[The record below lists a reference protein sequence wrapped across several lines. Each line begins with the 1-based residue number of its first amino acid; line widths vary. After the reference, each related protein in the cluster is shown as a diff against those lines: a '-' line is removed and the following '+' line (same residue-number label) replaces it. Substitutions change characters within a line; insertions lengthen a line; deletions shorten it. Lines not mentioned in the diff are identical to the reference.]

1 MSQCHRDVSLR
12 CNNVISQCVSTKND
26 CQRYLQIFRE
36 SPTLKQFLK
45 VLTYSVTLLCFIMFI
60 PKFFIILDS
69 KIIYKGV
76 CLSFLGF
83 SSNGK
88 FLLFIEIDYLY
99 LGKGVPKKK
108 KILCRT
114 NRLTLKTGV
123 NIPNAV

>member
-1 MSQCHRDVSLR
+1 
-12 CNNVISQCVSTKND
+12 
-26 CQRYLQIFRE
+26 
-36 SPTLKQFLK
+36 
-45 VLTYSVTLLCFIMFI
+45 MFI

-83 SSNGK
+83 SSNRK
-88 FLLFIEIDYLY
+88 FLLLIEIDYLY
-99 LGKGVPKKK
+99 LRKGVPKK